1 MGMFD
6 FLGSDDVEPQILMPD
21 YQTAFGKQV
30 GKRSRK
36 YLNDFYKKN
45 PSGMTADQ
53 LSSLQGISDLAG
65 RGQSAGGAANSW
77 LHQMLGG
84 NGLNGQQNQL
94 ASLLASGGMVNPA
107 MDETRRIAM
116 GGDVGKNPWL
126 SGMYDQ
132 AAGRVTDNFNKSV
145 IPGMDTSFAQSGRLG
160 SGAYAK
166 LRGDA
171 EKQLGQTLGD
181 MGTSMY
187 GNAYQSDMAAKN
199 AMLGQYAGMGQ
210 QDVMNRL
217 AGSQMYDQGR
227 ANQLGAM
234 GQAGNV
240 QNLRYDDLNRLYGTA
255 NQRAN
260 GYWGQMQQGAGLM
273 GQLQGG
279 QGIQGQQGVNGFGQL
294 LQLGMTGAGLWAMS
308 DRRLKRDVTRIGEL
322 PSGLPVYTYR
332 YVWDADAPVWRVG
345 VMADEAQEVIP
356 HAVAEHESG
365 YLMVDY
371 AYV

>member
-1 MGMFD
+1 
-6 FLGSDDVEPQILMPD
+6 
-21 YQTAFGKQV
+21 
-30 GKRSRK
+30 
-36 YLNDFYKKN
+36 
-45 PSGMTADQ
+45 
-53 LSSLQGISDLAG
+53 
-65 RGQSAGGAANSW
+65 
-77 LHQMLGG
+77 MLT
-84 NGLNGQQNQL
+84 
-94 ASLLASGGMVNPA
+94 SGGMVNPA
-107 MDETRRIAM
+107 MEETRRIAM

-145 IPGMDTSFAQSGRLG
+145 IPGMDTQFAQSGRLG
-160 SGAYAK
+160 SGSYAK

-187 GNAYQSDMAAKN
+187 GQAYSSDMAAKN

-210 QDVMNRL
+210 QDVQNRL
-217 AGSQMYDQGR
+217 MGSQMYDQGR

-240 QNLRYDDLNRLYGTA
+240 QNLRYDDLNRLYGAA

-260 GYWGQMQQGAGLM
+260 GFWGQMQQGAGVM

-279 QGIQGQQGVNGFGQL
+279 QATGGTPGVDGFQQL
-294 LQLGMTGAGLWAMS
+294 LQMGMQGAGIAAMFS
-308 DRRLKRDVTRIGEL
+308 DRRLKRDVSRIGEL
-322 PSGLPVYTYR
+322 PSGLPVYSFR
-332 YVWDADAPVWRVG
+332 YTWDDSAWHVG
-345 VMADEAQEVIP
+345 VMAQEAQEVIP

-371 AYV
+371 RYV